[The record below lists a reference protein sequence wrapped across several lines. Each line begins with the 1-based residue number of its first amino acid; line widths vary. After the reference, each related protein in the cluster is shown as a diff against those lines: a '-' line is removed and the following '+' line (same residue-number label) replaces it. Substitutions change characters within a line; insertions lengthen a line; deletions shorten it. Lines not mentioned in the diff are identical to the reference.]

1 MDAQLIN
8 WIIEKSCAF
17 EFLYDV
23 FRVRNYRVGSQDRK
37 SGFLY
42 VEKCMHYLTRV
53 DRWKAFVPVTNVEQE
68 IREARVTR
76 IRAFKNGNDIRYL
89 ISLRVCVIR
98 VQYFVIDLLRK
109 KIESSKF
116 FDIFDFEKKRK
127 RKITNT
133 NNGTTKLNK
142 ANNNLAYSNQF
153 LDTNG
158 YKF

>member
-1 MDAQLIN
+1 M
-8 WIIEKSCAF
+8 
-17 EFLYDV
+17 
-23 FRVRNYRVGSQDRK
+23 
-37 SGFLY
+37 
-42 VEKCMHYLTRV
+42 
-53 DRWKAFVPVTNVEQE
+53 
-68 IREARVTR
+68 
-76 IRAFKNGNDIRYL
+76 
-89 ISLRVCVIR
+89 IR

>member
-1 MDAQLIN
+1 MCREMYALLN
-8 WIIEKSCAF
+8 TCRSVKSIRSGYECRA
-17 EFLYDV
+17 
-23 FRVRNYRVGSQDRK
+23 RN
-37 SGFLY
+37 
-42 VEKCMHYLTRV
+42 TRS
-53 DRWKAFVPVTNVEQE
+53 
-68 IREARVTR
+68 
-76 IRAFKNGNDIRYL
+76 AFKNGNDIRYL

-153 LDTNG
+153 LG